1 VNSPLSSSTAFQY
14 DGIPSFMT
22 ERQIRLFGDP
32 VLRSACD
39 PIVPGSRHVR
49 ELVDDLLETVTVP
62 GRAGLAANQIGSAL
76 RAFSYN
82 IDGEIGYILNP
93 VLVEVSGEPAEVEEG
108 CLSVPGFFFPRKRYP
123 FARVAGIDLDGNEIE
138 LSGEGVMAQALQ
150 HETDHLDGHLYI
162 EGLDPE
168 VKKDAMRQ
176 IRQAP
181 WY

>member
-1 VNSPLSSSTAFQY
+1 
-14 DGIPSFMT
+14 MT

-39 PIVPGSRHVR
+39 LIVPGDPRVGGLI
-49 ELVDDLLETVTVP
+49 EDLLETVEVP
-62 GRAGLAANQIGSAL
+62 GRAGLAANQIGVGL

-82 IDGEIGYILNP
+82 IDGDIGYVINP
-93 VLVEVSGEPAEVEEG
+93 VLAEVSGEPELVDEG
-108 CLSVPGFFFPRKRYP
+108 CLSVPGFYFPRRRYP
-123 FARVAGIDLDGNEIE
+123 FARVTGIDLDGNPIE
-138 LSGEGVMAQALQ
+138 LEGGGVLAQALQ

-168 VKKDAMRQ
+168 IKREAMRA
-176 IRQAP
+176 IRQAD